1 MRKFLGVYYEWGH
14 DSKGPYA
21 KVTTEKYVNKL
32 VDGYEKFIGSGL
44 KVRKILGDPG
54 MTLNKNYI

>member
-14 DSKGPYA
+14 DAKGPYA

-32 VDGYEKFIGSGL
+32 VDGYEKFIGSDL
-44 KVRKILGDPG
+44 KVHKILGYPG